1 METEIKFRIANPS
14 GLEAKLRAL
23 GLREQTP
30 RTHEMNLI
38 YDFADLRL
46 RRSGELLRIR
56 RYGERWLVTHKSK
69 GSAGRHKLRE
79 EAETSV
85 QDGETLG
92 NIFEA
97 LGMRVVFRYE
107 KFRSEWS
114 DGRGHVVLDETPIG
128 SFGEIEGEAEWI
140 DETAKRLGIAPEQ
153 YITKSYAELF
163 TDWKRQTG
171 SAARDMTFAAIGSAG
186 KSFFLR

>member
-46 RRSGELLRIR
+46 RSSGELMRIR
-56 RYGERWLVTHKSK
+56 RYGEGWLVTHKAK
-69 GSAGRHKLRE
+69 GTAGRHKLRE

-171 SAARDMTFAAIGSAG
+171 SAATDMTFAAIGSAG
-186 KSFFLR
+186 